1 MMGAAPIAAVEGI
14 PSVPYIGRV
23 AMDAVAISVTSVIA
37 GLPPKGLPVGC
48 GLSNDVRC
56 RNRVTEL
63 PELSSTLQVHSAM
76 LASRTLPVNVCQDVK
91 SGAGFGVSTPIF
103 AGSQHGICADLAP
116 GGEGGV
122 NVHL

>member
-14 PSVPYIGRV
+14 PSGPYIGGV
-23 AMDAVAISVTSVIA
+23 AMDAVAISVMSVIA
-37 GLPPKGLPVGC
+37 GLPPRGLPVGC

-63 PELSSTLQVHSAM
+63 PELSGTLQVHSAM

-91 SGAGFGVSTPIF
+91 SGAGFGVSTPIS
-103 AGSQHGICADLAP
+103 ARRPCANCAD
-116 GGEGGV
+116 
-122 NVHL
+122 